1 MYIDCSWY
9 PLLFHPPR
17 VVWWPATVLDHKSTR
32 KQKHFIHCFTQS
44 KEFVFSLQV
53 MFFFTF
59 FWGYYHNVSNPIWL
73 IMPPEMIIKGW
84 GIPMLNT
91 AILLSS
97 GAAVTWAHHATICA
111 KDIMKKAPKWATVQ
125 RVECWQ
131 FFFVDCEE
139 ACCGC
144 NFVRICAEV
153 SDWIAWKNY

>member
-1 MYIDCSWY
+1 MWWRDITREA
-9 PLLFHPPR
+9 LLEG
-17 VVWWPATVLDHKSTR
+17 
-32 KQKHFIHCFTQS
+32 KHTIAVKNALRFAFALFIVS
-44 KEFVFSLQV
+44 EV

-111 KDIMKKAPKWATVQ
+111 KDIMKKAPK
-125 RVECWQ
+125 
-131 FFFVDCEE
+131 
-139 ACCGC
+139 
-144 NFVRICAEV
+144 
-153 SDWIAWKNY
+153 